1 LSGSIGASII
11 NTIWERREAVYH
23 ETLAEAINPYNSAS
37 QQALHSLQ
45 QAGMSEAQSGAYLAR
60 EITRQGFV
68 MGSNE
73 IFFFTE
79 GLIFPDYVAV
89 IQVRQDSAKASS
101 VRKPCR
107 RYDLLSGQAGV
118 LAAERLDHFHIVL
131 AILKQGGV
139 QVVELSV
146 QFAFPLEDK
155 FWKR

>member
-1 LSGSIGASII
+1 MKGGAGLVGP
-11 NTIWERREAVYH
+11 ERFVRS
-23 ETLAEAINPYNSAS
+23 AIF
-37 QQALHSLQ
+37 LDELVV
-45 QAGMSEAQSGAYLAR
+45 EDCV
-60 EITRQGFV
+60 EIRQLIDRV
-68 MGSNE
+68 

-107 RYDLLSGQAGV
+107 RYDLFSGQAGAP
-118 LAAERLDHFHIVL
+118 AAECLDNLHIIL

-146 QFAFPLEDK
+146 QFAFPFEEHFVHILREI
-155 FWKR
+155 FPFSKRLR